1 MKEYY
6 VGIDYGTTNPFCAL
20 LIGEGVD
27 NNLYVCKEYYYDS
40 AKGQKQLSDAEYSR
54 ELKNFLIDYD
64 VRRIYVDPSAASFIT
79 QLWRDNH
86 LGISK
91 ADNNVQDG
99 IRVVYNLLSSR
110 KLLVHNSCT
119 KLIEEIESY
128 VWDVKQQE
136 RGEDKPLKRNDHAV
150 DALRY
155 ACISLGAIWRHWIS
169 RSD

>member
-1 MKEYY
+1 
-6 VGIDYGTTNPFCAL
+6 
-20 LIGEGVD
+20 
-27 NNLYVCKEYYYDS
+27 
-40 AKGQKQLSDAEYSR
+40 
-54 ELKNFLIDYD
+54 
-64 VRRIYVDPSAASFIT
+64 
-79 QLWRDNH
+79 
-86 LGISK
+86 
-91 ADNNVQDG
+91 
-99 IRVVYNLLSSR
+99 VYNLLSSR